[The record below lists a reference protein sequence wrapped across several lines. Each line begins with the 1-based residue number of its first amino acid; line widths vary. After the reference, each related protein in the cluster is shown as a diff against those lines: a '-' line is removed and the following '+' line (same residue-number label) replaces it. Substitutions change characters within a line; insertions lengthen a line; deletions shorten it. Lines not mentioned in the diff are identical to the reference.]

1 MSDVA
6 VSTVYNKGKPFE
18 TREAA
23 MCKKKH
29 KPRLGHF
36 IIFVLFIGLTI
47 PGRLGCMEEDSG
59 SPLSQPDIHLP
70 VCDEEWTSTVSCRPF
85 NAGGGG
91 AANYWRP
98 SRLFHADS
106 IDAPAEI
113 KKNKPFLVVLPQHE
127 TGNCGSAVQCTV
139 WLDSSSRTVFLHP
152 VIFWGYSP
160 CPGIGMLSGKRAYC
174 VVEGL
179 RFPGDWEI
187 RYTPEDEKA
196 VEGWGELPRA
206 TITVLE
212 N

>member
-1 MSDVA
+1 MCEKK
-6 VSTVYNKGKPFE
+6 YKPGLQ
-18 TREAA
+18 
-23 MCKKKH
+23 H
-29 KPRLGHF
+29 S

-59 SPLSQPDIHLP
+59 SLLSQPDIHLP
-70 VCDEEWTSTVSCRPF
+70 VCDSKWTSTMSCRPF
-85 NAGGGG
+85 SHG
-91 AANYWRP
+91 ADEAAYYWDP

-113 KKNKPFLVVLPQHE
+113 KRNRPFLVALPWGG
-127 TGNCGSAVQCTV
+127 TGTCGSAVQFTV

-152 VIFWGYSP
+152 VISWGVVP
-160 CPGIGMLSGKRAYC
+160 CPRIGLLSGKWAYC

-179 RFPGDWEI
+179 RFSGDWKI

-196 VEGWGELPRA
+196 VEPWRELPRA